1 MEELYSDLKEL
12 QVALQTL
19 LKKHNNL
26 KKENELLKKEIAGI
40 NDRLLEKQKLIDV
53 SEERLATT
61 GIITLYNEEE
71 KRLLQS
77 KIDLYLKEIEKC
89 LALLNA

>member
-12 QVALQTL
+12 QTTLQTL
-19 LKKHNNL
+19 LKKYNNL
-26 KKENELLKKEIAGI
+26 KKENESLREEIAGI
-40 NDRLLEKQKLIDV
+40 NERLSEKQKLIEV
-53 SEERLATT
+53 SEEKLAST
-61 GIITLYNEEE
+61 GITAIYNEEE
-71 KRLLQS
+71 KQLLRS

>member
-12 QVALQTL
+12 QLVLQTL
-19 LKKHNNL
+19 LKKYTSL
-26 KKENELLKKEIAGI
+26 KKENENLKKQNVQI
-40 NDRLLEKQKLIDV
+40 NGQLFEKQKLIEV

-61 GIITLYNEEE
+61 GITTLYNEGE
-71 KRLLQS
+71 KQLLQS

>member
-12 QVALQTL
+12 QTTLQTL
-19 LKKHNNL
+19 LKKYNNL
-26 KKENELLKKEIAGI
+26 KKENESLREEIAGI
-40 NDRLLEKQKLIDV
+40 MDRLSEKQKLIEV
-53 SEERLATT
+53 SEEKLAST
-61 GIITLYNEEE
+61 GITAIYNEEE
-71 KRLLQS
+71 KQLLRS

>member
-12 QVALQTL
+12 QVVLQTL
-19 LKKHNNL
+19 LKKYNNL
-26 KKENELLKKEIAGI
+26 KKENEFLREEIAGI
-40 NDRLLEKQKLIDV
+40 NDQLLEKQKLIDV

-61 GIITLYNEEE
+61 GITTLYNEGE
-71 KRLLQS
+71 KQLLQS

>member
-12 QVALQTL
+12 QTTLQTL
-19 LKKHNNL
+19 LKKYNNL
-26 KKENELLKKEIAGI
+26 KKENESLREEIAGI
-40 NDRLLEKQKLIDV
+40 NDRLSEKQKLIEV
-53 SEERLATT
+53 SEEKLAST
-61 GIITLYNEEE
+61 GITAIYNEEE
-71 KRLLQS
+71 KQLLRS

>member
-12 QVALQTL
+12 QTTLQTL
-19 LKKHNNL
+19 LKKYNNL
-26 KKENELLKKEIAGI
+26 KKENESLREEIAGI
-40 NDRLLEKQKLIDV
+40 NDRLSEKQKLIEV
-53 SEERLATT
+53 SEEKLAST
-61 GIITLYNEEE
+61 GITAIYNEEE
-71 KRLLQS
+71 KQLLQS

>member
-19 LKKHNNL
+19 LKKYNNL
-26 KKENELLKKEIAGI
+26 RKENEFLREEIAGM
-40 NDRLLEKQKLIDV
+40 NDQLLEKQQLIEA

-61 GIITLYNEEE
+61 GITTLYNEEE
-71 KRLLQS
+71 RQLLQS

>member
-12 QVALQTL
+12 QVVLQTL
-19 LKKHNNL
+19 LKKYNNL
-26 KKENELLKKEIAGI
+26 KKENEFLREEIAGI
-40 NDRLLEKQKLIDV
+40 NDQLLEKQKLIDV

-61 GIITLYNEEE
+61 GITALYNEKE
-71 KRLLQS
+71 KQLLQS

>member
-12 QVALQTL
+12 QLVLQTL
-19 LKKHNNL
+19 LKKYNSL
-26 KKENELLKKEIAGI
+26 KKENESLREEIAGI
-40 NDRLLEKQKLIDV
+40 NDRLSEKQKLIEV
-53 SEERLATT
+53 SEEKLAST
-61 GIITLYNEEE
+61 GITAIYNEEE
-71 KRLLQS
+71 KQLLRS